1 MMVDIRK
8 IGIVGCG
15 NVGAT
20 IAYTLMESGMFS
32 EMALVD
38 SNEAKARGEAMD
50 LNHCLPFL
58 APMQIYQSTY
68 TGLSDAAIIVIAAG
82 AGQKQGETRIDLLGR
97 NLSIFREIIDRITEV
112 NQECILLVVS
122 NPVDILTQAS
132 LQMSGFPSNRVIGS
146 GTVLDTARLK
156 YLVGHKLK
164 VDSRNVHTFIIGEH
178 GDSELA
184 VWSSANVSGIDLQD
198 YCPICDSCGS
208 LQDLYGIFDY
218 VKNSAY
224 DIIRDKG
231 ATYYAIAQSTKRII
245 QSIVNDEHSIL
256 PVSVC
261 LEGHYNLSDICLSVP
276 SVIGRN
282 GVEHILDIPLHE
294 DEYRRLRRSADIL
307 REAYAA
313 IPSGS
318 LPV

>member
-97 NLSIFREIIDRITEV
+97 NLNIFREIIDRITEV

-132 LQMSGFPSNRVIGS
+132 LQMSGFPSNRIIGS